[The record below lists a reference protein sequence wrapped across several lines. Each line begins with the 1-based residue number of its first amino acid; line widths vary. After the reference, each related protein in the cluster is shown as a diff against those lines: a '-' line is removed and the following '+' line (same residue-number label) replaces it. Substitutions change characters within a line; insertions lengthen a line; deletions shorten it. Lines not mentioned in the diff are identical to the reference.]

1 MNKTAVATVGFALG
15 AVAGAIGAWYVLK
28 TKYERIAQEEI
39 DSVKETF
46 KRMKAD
52 NEKADRLS
60 LEEAGSTDV
69 ENDDWKVVK
78 EMNTHLI
85 EYCGYSGED
94 KPKKSIDEP
103 RPYLIPPEELG
114 TYDDYHVEELI
125 FFSDNVLCDEEYE
138 PIENVEDVVGFESL
152 NHFGEYDDDTVY
164 VRNDKRKCDYE
175 ITLDERTYL
184 EAKKMKPDRK
194 GVL

>member
-15 AVAGAIGAWYVLK
+15 AITGAVGAWYILK
-28 TKYERIAQEEI
+28 TKYEQIAQEEI

-46 KRMKAD
+46 KRMKSY
-52 NEKADRLS
+52 NEKTDGS
-60 LEEAGSTDV
+60 PIEEAESTNV
-69 ENDDWKVVK
+69 ENNDQKVVK

-85 EYCGYSGED
+85 DYYGYSGED
-94 KPKKSIDEP
+94 KPKKSVDEP

-114 TYDDYHVEELI
+114 AYDDYHVEELI
-125 FFSDNVLCDEEYE
+125 YFSDNVLCDEEYE

-152 NHFGEYDDDTVY
+152 NHFGDYDDDAVY

-184 EAKKMKPDRK
+184 EAKKMKPDRM